1 MSQSLLENY
10 ATHEMRYQA
19 RKCISNEIRDQFQ
32 DADPMVKG
40 IIVMLGT
47 IIAMTAFN
55 AMVSGKG
62 SGRIR

>member
-1 MSQSLLENY
+1 
-10 ATHEMRYQA
+10 MRYQA